1 MENHTKYQKQQ
12 STEKVAYSSSFQQQ
26 RPSIQ
31 VAIFVMWKIHRK
43 EYQVGSRLFYEL
55 IESKIKTSKAA
66 YKEALAFLEGASI
79 VVNEVVIA
87 DKVSPDLIKRY
98 EII

>member
-1 MENHTKYQKQQ
+1 MENEEQQYEKTTGYSKGFEQQK
-12 STEKVAYSSSFQQQ
+12 STLQT
-26 RPSIQ
+26 
-31 VAIFVMWKIHRK
+31 AIYVMWKVHHK
-43 EYQVGSRLFYEL
+43 EYQVGSRLFYEQ